1 MKRIL
6 FSIGTLVGGGAERV
20 VAIWAS
26 TLANMGYDIALYM
39 SVRYENEYGVDERV
53 KIDSVAQSQDEYRQ
67 LSRLE
72 RFRRHRAFIKNFKP
86 DVIINFL
93 PGTQIKMLLISMGI
107 KGRRI
112 ETVRNNPWIDTDIGK
127 KRPLWNLC
135 FKKADAIIVQTDE
148 QLEYFSLKE
157 QKKCVVIHN
166 PLAEDCRNT
175 LRTDYPK
182 KATRFMAAGRLNY
195 QKNFPMLIEAFARVA
210 AKDNDIYLDIFGNGS
225 EEFTT
230 QLQDCIDKSGFA
242 SRITL
247 KGRTNDICGALMQHD
262 CFVLSSDYE
271 GMPNVLAE
279 AMATGIVCISTDCKT
294 GPCDMI
300 QNGQNGYLV
309 KTGDVDSMA
318 EAIEKVVA
326 MTGDQ
331 CNKMGSLA
339 RKNILELCDDDVN
352 IKKLIDVIEG

>member
-6 FSIGTLVGGGAERV
+6 FNIGRLTNGGAERV
-20 VAIWAS
+20 AALWSS
-26 TLANMGYDIALYM
+26 TLVERGYDVTLYL
-39 SVRYENEYGVDERV
+39 SHRDKGEYYVDPRV
-53 KIDSVAQSQDEYRQ
+53 KVESIAKSQKDFLAMSQFQRLKKHREY
-67 LSRLE
+67 
-72 RFRRHRAFIKNFKP
+72 IKSFKP
-86 DVIINFL
+86 NVIINFL
-93 PGTQIKMLLISMGI
+93 PNTQIKMLLTSMGI
-107 KGRRI
+107 KGRRV

-148 QLEYFSLKE
+148 QLEYFAVKE

-166 PLAEDCRNT
+166 PIVEDCRNII
-175 LRTDYPK
+175 RTEYSE

-195 QKNFPMLIEAFARVA
+195 QKNFPMLIEAFVRVA
-210 AKDNDIYLDIFGNGS
+210 AKDNDIYLDIFGSGS
-225 EEFTT
+225 EEFTAH
-230 QLQDCIDKSGFA
+230 LQDFIDKSGFA

-247 KGRTNDICGALMQHD
+247 KGCTNNICSALMQHD
-262 CFVLSSDYE
+262 CFVMSSDYE
-271 GMPNVLAE
+271 GMPNALAE

-326 MTGDQ
+326 MTRDQ
-331 CNKMGSLA
+331 CKKMGSLA
-339 RKNILELCDDDVN
+339 RKNILELCDDEVN

>member
-26 TLANMGYDIALYM
+26 TFAQMGYDVALYM
-39 SVRYENEYGVDERV
+39 SVRYEEEYSVDGRV
-53 KIDSVAQSQDEYRQ
+53 KIDSVAPSQDEYRP
-67 LSRLE
+67 LSRVE
-72 RFRRHRAFIKNFKP
+72 RFRRQRAFVNNFKP
-86 DVIINFL
+86 DVMINFL
-93 PGTQIKMLLISMGI
+93 PGTQIKMLLTSVGI

-112 ETVRNNPWIDTDIGK
+112 ETVRNNPWIDTDIGW
-127 KRPLWNLC
+127 KRPIWNFC

-148 QLEYFSLKE
+148 QLEYFSKRDK
-157 QKKCVVIHN
+157 KKCVVIHN
-166 PLAEDCRNT
+166 PLSEDCRDAK
-175 LRTDYPK
+175 RTEYPEK
-182 KATRFMAAGRLNY
+182 TTKFIAAGRLNY

-225 EEFTT
+225 EDFTAYI
-230 QLQDCIDKSGFA
+230 QDCIDKSGFA

-247 KGRTNDICGALMQHD
+247 KGRTNDMCGTLMQHD
-262 CFVLSSDYE
+262 CFILSSDYE

-279 AMATGIVCISTDCKT
+279 AMATGMVCISTDCKT

-300 QNGQNGYLV
+300 ENGRTGYLV
-309 KTGDVDSMA
+309 KTGDVEAMA
-318 EAIEKVVA
+318 ETIEKVVA

-331 CNKMGSLA
+331 CKKMGNLA
-339 RKNILELCDDDVN
+339 RKSILELCDDEVN